1 MDAPRTYLAPGQRY
15 VHPGDRVLDQQVTIV
30 RLEPDRVGT
39 LKVIFLYPGGRE
51 VTAYLPQVEE
61 AIAVGQLEP
70 VVGRGQRAAC

>member
-1 MDAPRTYLAPGQRY
+1 MTTPRILLAPGQRY

-30 RLEPDRVGT
+30 RLEPDHVGT
-39 LKVIFLYPGGRE
+39 PKVIFLYPGGRE
-51 VTAYLPQVEE
+51 VTVYVPQVEE